1 MNKEKRDE
9 LKHKVYSLWCNEKNK
24 DKKNIYK
31 DILDLIDFT
40 DDIRSRLKSVTKLF
54 ADML

>member
-1 MNKEKRDE
+1 MNKEKRYE
-9 LKHKVYSLWCNEKNK
+9 LKHKVYSLWYNEKNK
-24 DKKNIYK
+24 EKKNIYK